1 MAREIE
7 RKFLVDGDGW
17 KDGAEKGVRL
27 KQAYLLGATDRSA
40 RVRIFDGARARITL
54 KFGAGAMS
62 RDEFEY
68 DVPLD
73 DALEMIAY
81 ALGTV
86 IDKTRYRVPAGD
98 FVWEIDV
105 YHQDLAGLVV
115 AEVELPNE
123 AARPHL
129 PDWLGREVT
138 GDGRYTNQALA
149 ETGTIPEE
157 DG

>member
-1 MAREIE
+1 MAKEIE

-27 KQAYLLGATDRSA
+27 RQAYLLGAPDRSA
-40 RVRIFDGARARITL
+40 RVRLFDDTRARITL
-54 KFGAGAMS
+54 KFGSGAMS

-73 DALEMIAY
+73 DALDMIDH
-81 ALGTV
+81 ALGHV

-98 FVWEIDV
+98 FVWEVDV
-105 YHQDLAGLVV
+105 YHGDLADLVV
-115 AEVELPNE
+115 AEVELPSE
-123 AARPHL
+123 TATPHL

-138 GDGRYTNQALA
+138 GDRRYTNQALA
-149 ETGTIPEE
+149 ETGVIPEE